1 MDIYKRKSRW
11 KIYLALAGF
20 IIIAIS
26 MLYTMNIAK
35 QLANG
40 EKTKVELYKRVLE
53 SLNDPENLNKDVSL
67 ENELLAKLLKSIPVI
82 LVDENDKISLG
93 ANWGEKFDNDSS
105 FLQKKLI
112 EIKKS
117 GLPPIEGQGYSKYI
131 YYEHTQ
137 LLKLLTY
144 FPIIQVL
151 LILVFILVGYTAFSS
166 ARKSEQN
173 QVWVGMAK
181 ETAHQLGTPISAI
194 VAWVEHLQ
202 EINQD
207 DKESLEILGELKND
221 ISRLELIADRFSKIG
236 SMPTLEKTNIYEELD
251 KNKYYMQKRA
261 PRKMIF
267 DFPDTSST
275 PIYVQINAHLF
286 DWVLENLMRNALDS
300 MGGEGIIKAFVSIK
314 ENHVNIDLSDTGKGI
329 PQSKWRAV
337 FQPGYTTKKRG
348 WGLGLSL
355 AQRIIQSYHQGK
367 IFVRTSSPD
376 KGTCFRIQLPLDKG

>member
-1 MDIYKRKSRW
+1 MEIYKRKSRW

-26 MLYTMNIAK
+26 MIYTMNIAQ

-67 ENELLAKLLKSIPVI
+67 ENELLNKYLKSIPII
-82 LVDENDKISLG
+82 LVDENGFISGG
-93 ANWGEKFDNDSS
+93 ANWGDKHDQDTSY
-105 FLQKKLI
+105 LQKKLVD
-112 EIKKS
+112 IKKS

-144 FPIIQVL
+144 FPIIQIL
-151 LILVFILVGYTAFSS
+151 LILVFIIVGYTAFSS

-207 DKESLEILGELKND
+207 DPATLEILAELKND
-221 ISRLELIADRFSKIG
+221 ISRLDLIADRFSKIG
-236 SMPTLEKTNIYEELD
+236 SMPTLVKTNIYEELD
-251 KNKYYMQKRA
+251 KNKTYMQKRA
-261 PRKMIF
+261 PRKMVF
-267 DFPDTSST
+267 EFPDVNTT
-275 PIYVQINAHLF
+275 PVYVQINAHLF

-300 MGGEGIIKAFVSIK
+300 MDGEGKIKAFVSVK
-314 ENHVNIDLSDTGKGI
+314 DDHVNIDLSDTGKGI
-329 PQSKWRAV
+329 PQSKWKAV

-355 AQRIIQSYHQGK
+355 AQRIIESYHKGK
-367 IFVRTSSPD
+367 IFVRSSSYD
-376 KGTCFRIQLPLDKG
+376 KGTCFRIQLPLDA